1 MAQLIFKR
9 GSLAN
14 LNNLAIK
21 DGQFIVTTDEGALY
35 VDNGSTRVRLGD
47 FIVVENVAALPESAN
62 RKAMYYCE
70 AENVLARWNGTEWKQ
85 INKQPTTA
93 ELKVALGLDAQGVV
107 TAAIAAA
114 KKAGDD
120 AGVAAA
126 NAQKDVDALEAY
138 VGAIPDGYTEE
149 TVIAY
154 INKKAEETLNA
165 ASGGSSESAA
175 SVKAALDTEIA
186 RAKAAEEA
194 NAKAAADAQTAAD
207 NAQTTADG
215 KTTMAEVEAKGYATK
230 EEAKGYAD
238 AKNDAIAAAQKA
250 GGDAQA
256 DVDALELKV
265 GTVAEGKT
273 VVGLISDAQTAA
285 DNAQDAVDTLA
296 SKVGTVPSDKTVVQ
310 MISDAQTAA
319 TYDDE
324 EVRGLI
330 SDNADA
336 IDAIEKDYL
345 KAADKE
351 ALQGNIDTVSGKVTT
366 LIGDDANKSVRTIA
380 NEELAKQLIAE
391 GAAESL
397 DTLQEIATW
406 IQSHPD
412 DASAMNAAIEAL
424 EAKVVLGTY
433 VEGEDTKEY
442 ATVKAYVE
450 AAIAALQIGDYAKAA
465 DLTDLAGR
473 VEALETASATHALKT
488 EVEAVSD
495 ALDEYKTAHTGD
507 YTNAQIDAAIDADV
521 KVVADELKAY
531 KEAHASDFT
540 NEEITNAIANAGHAS
555 ASDLATHTGNGDIH
569 VTAEDKANWNG
580 IQAAAKDYT
589 DAQIADAKT
598 DASNKDAVVLSE
610 AQKAVAAAK
619 TELQGNIDTV
629 SGAIAKING
638 DVNTDGSFAKADA
651 AVLADAKAY
660 SDEKLESALEWGEF

>member
-1 MAQLIFKR
+1 MADMIKFYK
-9 GSLAN
+9 GALAN
-14 LNNLAIK
+14 LPASGANGALYI
-21 DGQFIVTTDEGALY
+21 TTDEGAIYLGTG
-35 VDNGSTRVRLGD
+35 VGMKRLGD
-47 FIVVENVAALPESAN
+47 FVQVDAVANLPTAGANTSAL
-62 RKAMYYCE
+62 YYCV
-70 AENVLARWNGTEWKQ
+70 AENVLAKWSGTEWKQ
-85 INKQPTTA
+85 VNKQPTKD
-93 ELKVALGLDAQGVV
+93 ELKVLLGLDTEGVV
-107 TAAIAAA
+107 TKAIAAA

-138 VGAIPDGYTEE
+138 VGTIPNGYTEE

-194 NAKAAADAQTAAD
+194 NAKAAAAAQTAAD

-230 EEAKGYAD
+230 EDAKGYAD
-238 AKNDAIAAAQKA
+238 AKDDDIAAAQKA
-250 GGDAQA
+250 GDDAQA

-296 SKVGTVPSDKTVVQ
+296 GKVGTVPSDKTVVQ
-310 MISDAQTAA
+310 MIADAQAAA

-330 SDNADA
+330 SDNAADIKA
-336 IDAIEKDYL
+336 IADDYL
-345 KAADKE
+345 KAADKTE
-351 ALQGNIDTVSGKVTT
+351 LQGNIDTVSGKVTT
-366 LIGDDANKSVRTIA
+366 LVGEDANKSVRTIA

-397 DTLQEIATW
+397 DTLQEIAAW

-412 DASAMNAAIEAL
+412 DASAMNDAIVAL
-424 EAKVVLGTY
+424 QKQLQGIDAGD
-433 VEGEDTKEY
+433 G
-442 ATVKAYVE
+442 TVKKYVDD
-450 AAIAALQIGDYAKAA
+450 AIAALNVGQYALAA
-465 DLTDLAGR
+465 DLTALAGR
-473 VEALETASATHALKT
+473 VSALETASAKHATK
-488 EVEAVSD
+488 
-495 ALDEYKTAHTGD
+495 
-507 YTNAQIDAAIDADV
+507 
-521 KVVADELKAY
+521 DELKAVQDQINALGDTY
-531 KEAHASDFT
+531 ATDKELTD
-540 NEEITNAIANAGHAS
+540 AIAGEVERANGAYAAKTLESTVDTHVADKVVHITADERTAWNAAEQNAKDHADGLDS
-555 ASDLATHTGNGDIH
+555 AMDTRVKVLEAIDHEAYKAAD
-569 VTAEDKANWNG
+569 AEL
-580 IQAAAKDYT
+580 AAAIE
-589 DAQIADAKT
+589 AAKT
-598 DASNKDAVVLSE
+598 DASNKDTVVLAE

-629 SGAIAKING
+629 SGALETYKTSNDAEVAKKANSA
-638 DVNTDGSFAKADA
+638 DVYTKTEVEAM
-651 AVLADAKAY
+651 LT
-660 SDEKLESALEWGEF
+660 WGEF

>member
-1 MAQLIFKR
+1 MADMIKFYK
-9 GSLAN
+9 GALAN
-14 LNNLAIK
+14 LPASGTNGALYI
-21 DGQFIVTTDEGALY
+21 TTDEGAIYLGTG
-35 VDNGSTRVRLGD
+35 VGMKRLGD
-47 FIVVENVAALPESAN
+47 FVQVDAVANLPASAN
-62 RKAMYYCE
+62 TSALYYCV
-70 AENVLARWNGTEWKQ
+70 AENVLAKWSGTEWKQ
-85 INKQPTTA
+85 VNKQPTKD
-93 ELKVALGLDAQGVV
+93 ELKVLLGLDTEGVV
-107 TAAIAAA
+107 TKAIAAA

-138 VGAIPDGYTEE
+138 VGTIPDGYTEE

-186 RAKAAEEA
+186 RAKAAEEV

-250 GGDAQA
+250 GDDAQA

-296 SKVGTVPSDKTVVQ
+296 GKVGTVPSDKTVVQ
-310 MISDAQTAA
+310 MISDAQAAA

-330 SDNADA
+330 SDNAADIKA
-336 IDAIEKDYL
+336 IADDYL
-345 KAADKE
+345 KKADKE
-351 ALQGNIDTVSGKVTT
+351 ALQGNIDAVSGKVTT
-366 LIGDDANKSVRTIA
+366 LIGEDANKSVRTIA

-397 DTLQEIATW
+397 DSLQEIAAW

-412 DASAMNAAIEAL
+412 DASAMNEAIIAL
-424 EAKVVLGTY
+424 QNKVVLGTY
-433 VEGEDTKEY
+433 TEGEEEKEY

-450 AAIAALQIGDYAKAA
+450 AAIAALKIGDYAKAA
-465 DLTDLAGR
+465 DLTALAGS
-473 VEALETASATHALKT
+473 VSALETASATHALKT

-495 ALDEYKTAHTGD
+495 ALDEYKNAHKDD

-521 KVVADELKAY
+521 KVVADALDEY
-531 KEAHASDFT
+531 KNAHKDDYT
-540 NEEITNAIANAGHAS
+540 NEQINNAIANAGHAS
-555 ASDLATHTGNGDIH
+555 ATDLATHTGDADIH
-569 VTAEDKANWNG
+569 VTTGDKAKWN
-580 IQAAAKDYT
+580 AAEQNAKDYA
-589 DAQIADAKT
+589 DAQVEAAKT

-610 AQKAVAAAK
+610 AQKAVTAAK
-619 TELQGNIDTV
+619 TELQGNIDVNTA
-629 SGAIAKING
+629 AIAKING
-638 DVNTDGSFAKADA
+638 DASTDGSFAKADA
-651 AVLADAKAY
+651 AVLTNAKAY
-660 SDEKLESALEWGEF
+660 SDGKLEAALQWGEF